1 MFGNF
6 LKIHFLKHYFLL
18 QQKKYIFPLNFRLI
32 FLSTPLPKPTEMFH
46 FIKILHLLKLNGCF
60 FLNSKITYTEFISL
74 TRSPFSNKFLE
85 WFQFSVQYQIFVLWY
100 AHLLVCNIVGNAA
113 LQVISKLVFQ
123 LPDGHVF
130 TNCIRNSFFMPSTFL
145 CYFNL
150 LVSVYLYICSIGL

>member
-6 LKIHFLKHYFLL
+6 FKNTFSYALFSTLAEKVYFPPQLQMNFLVHFTAKTDRNVLFSKNITFVKTKRLL
-18 QQKKYIFPLNFRLI
+18 
-32 FLSTPLPKPTEMFH
+32 
-46 FIKILHLLKLNGCF
+46 
-60 FLNSKITYTEFISL
+60 FLNSRITYTEFISL

-85 WFQFSVQYQIFVLWY
+85 SLQFWVQYQIFVLWY

-145 CYFNL
+145 CQFNL